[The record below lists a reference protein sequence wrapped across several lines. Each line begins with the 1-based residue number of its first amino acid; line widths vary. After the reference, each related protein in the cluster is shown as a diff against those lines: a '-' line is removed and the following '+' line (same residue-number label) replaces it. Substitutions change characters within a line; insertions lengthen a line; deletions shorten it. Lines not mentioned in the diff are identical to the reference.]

1 MAPPNN
7 GPWLSD
13 ININSSPCLESNY
26 LRPATLDSLEN
37 GSSRKRKPDPAVQNT
52 NKSAKKPRERRKEA
66 QLVIQKEIEE
76 LDALEKENK
85 ELDDEETALKAKL
98 QDMRNVYMD
107 FIKKGQIVFIDDPSS
122 TSSITSAS
130 STMSDSSP
138 VQQVP
143 QMTTSYQTSGQTTP
157 EFITPPP
164 TPQDLV
170 LTSMLENSIPS
181 IYEHHIGYTED
192 PSSSAMHYVQI
203 PVIQSMTSTLSPQW
217 AAPPTPEDDVLL
229 SPQHES
235 TQLQNNLS
243 LAMPSSHT
251 EPASYEFSDLPTA
264 TNCQGLVDESI
275 LAAVEIDLDSIN
287 SIVIDAP
294 LLSIND
300 CDVIM

>member
-1 MAPPNN
+1 
-7 GPWLSD
+7 
-13 ININSSPCLESNY
+13 
-26 LRPATLDSLEN
+26 
-37 GSSRKRKPDPAVQNT
+37 
-52 NKSAKKPRERRKEA
+52 
-66 QLVIQKEIEE
+66 
-76 LDALEKENK
+76 
-85 ELDDEETALKAKL
+85 
-98 QDMRNVYMD
+98 MD

-181 IYEHHIGYTED
+181 ICEHHIGYTED

-217 AAPPTPEDDVLL
+217 AAPPT
-229 SPQHES
+229 
-235 TQLQNNLS
+235 
-243 LAMPSSHT
+243 
-251 EPASYEFSDLPTA
+251 A

-294 LLSIND
+294 
-300 CDVIM
+300 